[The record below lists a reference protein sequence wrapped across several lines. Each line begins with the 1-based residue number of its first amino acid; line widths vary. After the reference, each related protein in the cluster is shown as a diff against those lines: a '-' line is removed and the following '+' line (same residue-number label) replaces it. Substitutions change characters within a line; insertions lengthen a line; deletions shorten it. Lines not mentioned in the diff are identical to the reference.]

1 MTTENMTHTDRPLMR
16 EKISSILLNSTDEVS
31 LPRDSQQNEWV
42 IKICDHVAA
51 VIVPRLVSVNLFGG
65 QR

>member
-1 MTTENMTHTDRPLMR
+1 MR

-31 LPRDSQQNEWV
+31 LPWDFQQNEWV

-51 VIVPRLVSVNLFGG
+51 VIVSHLVSVNLFGG